1 MDLHVLFSSRNE
13 LRSQMR
19 LCDLYKASSED
30 AQSKADEL
38 TKATEELQR
47 LLRDA
52 SARFGKLE
60 TESKAEID
68 QLNEILQKSSET
80 NSELKKELERANTLL
95 EVSKSRI
102 LTEESIEAM
111 SPSAAAASR

>member
-1 MDLHVLFSSRNE
+1 
-13 LRSQMR
+13 MR
-19 LCDLYKASSED
+19 LCELYKAASED
-30 AQSKADEL
+30 AQAKSEEL

-52 SARFGKLE
+52 SERFGELE
-60 TESKAEID
+60 TESKAQNDHLKE
-68 QLNEILQKSSET
+68 QLEKSTEAIT
-80 NSELKKELERANTLL
+80 EMKKELERANILL
-95 EVSKSRI
+95 DSNKSRL

>member
-1 MDLHVLFSSRNE
+1 
-13 LRSQMR
+13 MR
-19 LCDLYKASSED
+19 LCELYKASSED
-30 AQSKADEL
+30 AQAKAEEL

-60 TESKAEID
+60 TDSKCQID
-68 QLNEILQKSSET
+68 KLNEQLEKSSET
-80 NSELKKELERANTLL
+80 NSELKKELERANSLL
-95 EVSKSRI
+95 DVNKSRL